1 MNNVIVEYDNFSKD
15 NSNVQKITFDL
26 LPDIFL
32 SLSQETVNDNENSD
46 VDSSEFALLISMTY
60 KHTDEIEIT
69 GTIDKETLN
78 ALIRSL
84 IIFKGQL

>member
-26 LPDIFL
+26 LPDISL
-32 SLSQETVNDNENSD
+32 SLSQETVNNNENSD
-46 VDSSEFALLISMTY
+46 VDSSEFALLISMTN

-69 GTIDKETLN
+69 GTIDKEALN
-78 ALIRSL
+78 ALIISL